1 MSKKRIAL
9 HCASLGFLIAP
20 NLIYLS
26 CNFDILKEANTI
38 ALSLTALLI
47 LSLVGLGSLA
57 HFKANK
63 GIWVML
69 IGCFVFALSN
79 VTYVAGIALIIE
91 GAGLALD
98 GYVFSP
104 LITKAKVE
112 ELKKNGESVT
122 YTKQL

>member
-1 MSKKRIAL
+1 
-9 HCASLGFLIAP
+9 
-20 NLIYLS
+20 
-26 CNFDILKEANTI
+26 
-38 ALSLTALLI
+38 
-47 LSLVGLGSLA
+47 
-57 HFKANK
+57 
-63 GIWVML
+63 ML

-79 VTYVAGIALIIE
+79 IAYVAGIALIIE
-91 GAGLALD
+91 GTGLALD